1 MNANLPL
8 RPDLEGEAPYG
19 APEIDVPVRLNVN
32 ENPYPPS
39 AAVIE
44 SIATA
49 VAQAVQGLNRYP
61 ERDFPRLRA
70 ALADYLEAESGAHLA
85 PEQIWAANGSNE
97 VMLHVL
103 QAFGGPGR
111 TCLSF
116 TPTYS
121 MYPEYA
127 RDTLTDYATRPRRK
141 DFTLDVDGAANA
153 IKELRP
159 AVVILASPN
168 NPTGTALPLED
179 IRRILEAARGRGPV
193 LGAEIG
199 SPARASDCVVIID
212 EAYAEFRRPGVPSA
226 LELVGPAH
234 PHLAVTRTMSK
245 AFGAAGLRLG
255 YLAADRALVDALRVV
270 RLPYHLSAVTQAAAL
285 AALSHRDELMAQVAS
300 LRDERDATV
309 TWLRSQG
316 LTAYDSDANFVLF
329 GHLPDRHAVFRA
341 LLGRGVLVR
350 EVGPEGCLRVSVG
363 TPGEMALFREALV
376 GVLGDVALS
385 HDGAPRGAGQDATA
399 TTQEQL

>member
-1 MNANLPL
+1 M
-8 RPDLEGEAPYG
+8 GQSPYG
-19 APEIDVPVRLNVN
+19 APELDVPARLNVN

-39 AAVIE
+39 PAVVR
-44 SIATA
+44 SVTDA
-49 VAQAVQGLNRYP
+49 VARAATGLNRYP
-61 ERDFPRLRA
+61 DRDFPVLRA
-70 ALADYLEAESGAHLA
+70 ALADYLAAESAVRL
-85 PEQIWAANGSNE
+85 PWENIWAANGSNE

-127 RDTLTDYATRPRRK
+127 RDTLTTYVTGPRRE
-141 DFTLDVDGAANA
+141 DLTLDTGVVTAAIA
-153 IKELRP
+153 RHRP
-159 AVVILASPN
+159 AVVLLASPN
-168 NPTGTALPLED
+168 NPTGTALGLED
-179 IRRILEAARGRGPV
+179 LTTVLDAARGSGPV
-193 LGAEIG
+193 GADG
-199 SPARASDCVVIID
+199 PTDALVVVD
-212 EAYAEFRRPGVPSA
+212 EAYGEFRRPGTPSA
-226 LELVGPAH
+226 LELLRDDAY
-234 PHLAVTRTMSK
+234 PHLAVARTMSK
-245 AFGAAGLRLG
+245 AFGMAGLRLG
-255 YLAADRALVDALRVV
+255 YLAACRAVVDVLRVV
-270 RLPYHLSAVTQAAAL
+270 RLPYHLSALTQAAAC
-285 AALSHRDELMAQVAS
+285 AALGHREELMAQVAS

-376 GVLGDVALS
+376 GALGDVTPS
-385 HDGAPRGAGQDATA
+385 RDGAPRGAGQDATA

>member
-8 RPDLEGEAPYG
+8 RPDLEGETPYG

-49 VAQAVQGLNRYP
+49 VAQAAQGLNRYP

-70 ALADYLEAESGAHLA
+70 ALADYLAVESGAHLA

-111 TCLSF
+111 TCLTF

-141 DFTLDVDGAANA
+141 DFTLDVDAAVSA
-153 IKELRP
+153 INELRP
-159 AVVILASPN
+159 AVVVLASPN

-179 IRRILEAARGRGPV
+179 IKRILEAARGHGPI

-300 LRDERDATV
+300 LRDERDAFV
-309 TWLRSQG
+309 EWLRAQG
-316 LTAYDSDANFVLF
+316 LVAHESDANFVLF
-329 GHLPDRHAVFRA
+329 GPFPDREAVWQA
-341 LLGRGVLVR
+341 LLDAGVLIRV
-350 EVGPEGCLRVSVG
+350 VGPEGFLRASIG
-363 TPGEMALFREALV
+363 TPDEMARLRTAL
-376 GVLGDVALS
+376 
-385 HDGAPRGAGQDATA
+385 TA
-399 TTQEQL
+399 AIGG